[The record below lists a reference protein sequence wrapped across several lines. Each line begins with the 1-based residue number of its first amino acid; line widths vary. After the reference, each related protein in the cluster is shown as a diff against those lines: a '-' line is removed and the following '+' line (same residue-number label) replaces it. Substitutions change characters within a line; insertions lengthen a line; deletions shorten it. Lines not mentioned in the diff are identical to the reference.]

1 MSNSI
6 ATAYVDL
13 KVDTTGLQRGLNQVR
28 GQLAGSTAAMGGLS
42 AATLASGAGMAA
54 AAGTMAASSS
64 KLAKG
69 LSDAADAA
77 SVLNKNVTP
86 IDLALNQMAKGS
98 DLSAKALAN
107 LRRVASTNLSI
118 PGMTQEQAN
127 TPIKKFALPFTI
139 VQKEAHKARI
149 VIQKLNSTL
158 SVTPAVVDRT
168 SAAFSS
174 LAKFVK
180 EAWLSIAGFL
190 LALRYVFQA
199 RAEVENLTNRFIS
212 MGYSI
217 ETAKKH
223 MEDLQEYTN
232 RTRFSLPSVAQ
243 ASAILLRFTNG
254 AIGGVDAL
262 QKIGDAAD
270 IANQPIEDVALQV
283 GKLYA
288 ALAAGG
294 VGASRS
300 LRVLR
305 DMGVVSAD
313 AIVKIQ
319 GLLQQEGRGA
329 EIIATLMDD
338 FTKSAGTSERSATS
352 LGGRLSTLKDAF
364 KGLGAAIGSVFSPA
378 IKGLFAS
385 LSYLATLLAKTLKLM
400 DTFITKYSPIP
411 GLLTLLG
418 ANDVGTISEVGQGI
432 EFRPSK
438 IISEEAIEKE
448 KTALEQLSKLRKS
461 YQDKL
466 LSFNMRRMSDEEK
479 IATLIQSKG
488 QYELIAHGY
497 AVASAE
503 ELYAAKEKLLDI
515 DQQIAELEENS
526 AKRTEDAMASYKQA
540 LSDFFASRTD
550 NVNKILIL
558 ELEIAKQ
565 MLIASDEASKSEEE
579 RYKAKEKLLDL
590 DQKILAIQREE
601 ATAFKSAQT
610 SMSALRDKVAKE
622 QADSSKGLGFTGKF
636 VGGEE
641 AVKFSQQVQH
651 DSIKAAEDHNK
662 KMEEYQKEQ
671 IKIQTDYAKR
681 GGETVEG
688 IKKLYDLIKGGDLEL
703 GIAL

>member
-1 MSNSI
+1 MANSI

-13 KVDTTGLQRGLNQVR
+13 KIDTKGLQQGLNQVK
-28 GQLAGSTAAMGGLS
+28 GQLTGSTAAMSGMT
-42 AATLASGAGMAA
+42 AATLASGVGMAA
-54 AAGTMAASSS
+54 AAGTMAASSA

-69 LSDAADAA
+69 LSDAAGA
-77 SVLNKNVTP
+77 SKNLTP
-86 IDLALNQMAKGS
+86 IDLALKKIAKDGE
-98 DLSAKALAN
+98 LGAKALAKIAS
-107 LRRVASTNLSI
+107 VAKTNLSI

-127 TPIKKFALPFTI
+127 TPIKGYAEPFTI
-139 VQKEAHKARI
+139 IQKEAHKARI
-149 VIQKLNSTL
+149 VVKKLNSTL
-158 SVTPAVVDRT
+158 SVTPAVVNRT
-168 SAAFSS
+168 SAAFAS
-174 LAKFVK
+174 LAKSIK
-180 EAWLSIAGFL
+180 AAWLEIAGFL

-212 MGYSI
+212 MGYSV

-232 RTRFSLPSVAQ
+232 RTRFNLPSVSQ

-254 AIGGVDAL
+254 AMGGVDAL

-270 IANQPIEDVALQV
+270 IADKPIEDVALYV

-294 VGASRS
+294 VGAGES

-319 GLLQQEGRGA
+319 GLLLQGGKGA

-338 FTKSAGTSERSATS
+338 FTKSAGTSKRSATS
-352 LGGRLSTLKDAF
+352 LGGKLSTLKDSF
-364 KGLGAAIGSVFSPA
+364 KGLGATIGKIFSPA
-378 IKGLFAS
+378 IKGLISS
-385 LSYLATLLAKTLKLM
+385 LSFLATLLAKTLKLM

-411 GLLTLLG
+411 GLLTLFG
-418 ANDVGTISEVGQGI
+418 ANDVGAISEVGQGT

-438 IISEEAIEKE
+438 MISEEFIEKE
-448 KTALEQLSKLRKS
+448 KTALEQLAKLRKS

-503 ELYAAKEKLLDI
+503 ELYAAGEKLLDI

-526 AKRTEDAMASYKQA
+526 AKRTENAMASYKQK
-540 LSDFFASRTD
+540 LSDFFSSRTD

-565 MLIASDEASKSEEE
+565 MAIASNEASKSEEE

-601 ATAFKSAQT
+601 VNTFRSAQT
-610 SMSALRDKVAKE
+610 SMAALRDKVAQE

-688 IKKLYDLIKGGDLEL
+688 IKKLYDLIKGGDMEL
-703 GIAL
+703 GVALL